1 MIHTGMILSGRENW
15 ERPLAQTDTSVS
27 FGNNVLVR
35 TLVIGALLALLFSI
49 GLIGYFIRPSG
60 TPIVLH
66 YNVYFGVD
74 LLGVWWQAYALPFL
88 GILFLFGHFFLAR
101 RFYLRA
107 ERIACYLM
115 LLSAGMLSG
124 GLLVASISIA
134 FINY

>member
-1 MIHTGMILSGRENW
+1 MILSGGQHW
-15 ERPLAQTDTSVS
+15 ERPLAQADTGVG
-27 FGNNVLVR
+27 FRENVLVR
-35 TLVIGALLALLFSI
+35 TLLIGSLTALLLSVALL
-49 GLIGYFIRPSG
+49 GYFIRPSG

-88 GILFLFGHFFLAR
+88 GGLFLLGHFFLAR
-101 RFYLRA
+101 RFYLRT